1 MQITNGQSA
10 AATRKPVVANGV
22 PAHITTYF
30 GTNFAV
36 RGPDTPPPPGPEAVY
51 PMGFLVEQSADSLV
65 QAHFHA
71 ANQFQVVVGGGGML
85 GRQEVGP
92 IAVQYANA
100 FSSYGPLRAG
110 GQGLHYFTLR
120 NGYDPGARYVPG
132 AAAELRHRPRHY
144 RVAVADPGPPLA
156 EDALACLT
164 ETHGES
170 LLPEAED
177 GLAAWR
183 HRLPPGAR
191 LRGPAPAKGDGQYW
205 VVVAGS
211 LAIGDAAPLPPLSCA
226 FVFPDEP
233 AAEAVAGAGGA
244 EFLVLQ
250 YPRGR
255 PHLGTG

>member
-1 MQITNGQSA
+1 MRCWAFTPSAIRSKLRRNAKGNAEMQITNGQSA

-85 GRQEVGP
+85 GRQDVGP

-110 GQGLHYFTLR
+110 SQGLHYFTLR

-132 AAAELRHRPRHY
+132 AAAELRHRPRRY
-144 RVAVADPGPPLA
+144 RVAVAEPGPPLA
-156 EDALACLT
+156 EKDLARLT
-164 ETHGES
+164 EAHGES
-170 LLPEAED
+170 LLPDAED

-183 HRLPPGAR
+183 HRLPPVPGCAGRRRPRGWAVLGRRRRQPGVRRCSAAAAALLR
-191 LRGPAPAKGDGQYW
+191 LR
-205 VVVAGS
+205 
-211 LAIGDAAPLPPLSCA
+211 LP
-226 FVFPDEP
+226 
-233 AAEAVAGAGGA
+233 G
-244 EFLVLQ
+244 
-250 YPRGR
+250 
-255 PHLGTG
+255 